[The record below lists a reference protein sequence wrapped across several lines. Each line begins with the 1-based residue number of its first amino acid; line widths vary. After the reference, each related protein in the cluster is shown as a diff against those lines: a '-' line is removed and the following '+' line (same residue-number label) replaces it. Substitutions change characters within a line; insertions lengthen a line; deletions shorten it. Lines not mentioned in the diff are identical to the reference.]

1 MNPTQK
7 PESARPQEEQ
17 KNQTAPANPMDP
29 QSEPDWDTRPDLQDE
44 EDRLEFSKRWGRDL
58 PDGGRELHLRLW
70 REGGVF

>member
-7 PESARPQEEQ
+7 PEGACPQEEQ
-17 KNQTAPANPMDP
+17 KSEAATQYPTDP

-44 EDRLEFSKRWGRDL
+44 EDRRELSRRWGRDL